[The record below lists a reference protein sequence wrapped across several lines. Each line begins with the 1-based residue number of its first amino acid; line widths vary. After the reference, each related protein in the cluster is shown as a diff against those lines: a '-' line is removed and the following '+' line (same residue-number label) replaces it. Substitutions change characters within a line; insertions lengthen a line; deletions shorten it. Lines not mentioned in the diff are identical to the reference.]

1 MKIICVANQKGGV
14 GKTTTVMNMAAGL
27 VRKGKKILCIDFDP
41 QGNLSDYLGHQADGI
56 SDISELMLSESRM
69 QSYDL
74 TGIIRKNNEGIDYIP
89 SSIALASADMFL
101 AQAMCRE
108 QVLKRILKHELFQE
122 YEYIFVDCQPSLG
135 ILLTNALAA
144 SDEVLIPVQ
153 AQKFSMDGV
162 NYLMQAIGMVQQAL
176 NPGLR
181 IRGILLTMFDG
192 TNMAKAVREALEEC
206 YGDMVFTTQIRR
218 SVEATEST
226 YAQQSLISQS
236 RSKLGAEY
244 TNAVEELL
252 AREENEQKL

>member
-27 VRKGKKILCIDFDP
+27 VQKGKKILCIDFDP

-108 QVLKRILKHELFQE
+108 QVLKRILKHGLFQE

-153 AQKFSMDGV
+153 
-162 NYLMQAIGMVQQAL
+162 
-176 NPGLR
+176 
-181 IRGILLTMFDG
+181 G
-192 TNMAKAVREALEEC
+192 TEICPWTASI
-206 YGDMVFTTQIRR
+206 T
-218 SVEATEST
+218 
-226 YAQQSLISQS
+226 
-236 RSKLGAEY
+236 
-244 TNAVEELL
+244 
-252 AREENEQKL
+252 